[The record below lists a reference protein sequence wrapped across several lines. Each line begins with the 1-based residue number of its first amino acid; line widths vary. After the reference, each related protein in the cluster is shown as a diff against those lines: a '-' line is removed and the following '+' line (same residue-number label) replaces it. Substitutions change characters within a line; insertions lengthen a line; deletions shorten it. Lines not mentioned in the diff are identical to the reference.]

1 MPTEIETRVLRML
14 SAIEVPPATAKVIED
29 MGNEAVTAACAIAL
43 GDYSGVEGR
52 VRATA
57 VALLGWMTHPQ
68 ARETVPM
75 LIDDSDPDIAARAL
89 RAAAHQHNDG
99 VVPNVAAMLRR
110 EDLSPVLAAEAV
122 DALRTIGGS
131 AAEAAL
137 DEYQQ
142 ATPEALPH
150 RGSTVVTLY
159 LSGGP
164 GGTPS
169 AGRAHD

>member
-14 SAIEVPPATAKVIED
+14 SAVEVPPGTARVIED
-29 MGNEAVTAACAIAL
+29 LGNEAVTAACAIAL
-43 GDYSGVEGR
+43 GDLAGVEGR

-57 VALLGWMTHPQ
+57 VALLGWMSHPQ

-75 LIDDSDPDIAARAL
+75 LIDDPDPDIAARAL
-89 RAAAHQHNDG
+89 RAAGRQHNDA
-99 VVPNVAAMLRR
+99 VVPTMSAMLRR
-110 EDLSPVLAAEAV
+110 EDLSPVLAAETV

-150 RGSTVVTLY
+150 RGSNVVGLY

-164 GGTPS
+164 
-169 AGRAHD
+169 AGRPSPD